1 MVLTGGRDGQIRRLR
16 QLHSVD
22 GNDGTEERRQSPATR
37 WGRPPRCSACCV
49 LPCLAVRSAVSL
61 RSRQLHRGQTLEVC
75 SRRAGEANRHSGSQ
89 AGRQA
94 GGQSSSGSRSGA
106 QCSVIS
112 LLAVRQSVSSS
123 VRQSPGRCAPR
134 GPHALVPDASTA
146 LQGSYMRIDCA
157 QKALVLP
164 ARPALPTACSCA
176 CRASPVLDA
185 VRTHASMHDR
195 DKDPCACT
203 PQLQTVGPTS
213 PFPRPLSCRC
223 HAVITSQR

>member
-1 MVLTGGRDGQIRRLR
+1 MRAVSRRVLRCAPLSHCGRGSCTVAKPWKSAPGAPAR
-16 QLHSVD
+16 QA
-22 GNDGTEERRQSPATR
+22 GTQ
-37 WGRPPRCSACCV
+37 
-49 LPCLAVRSAVSL
+49 AVR
-61 RSRQLHRGQTLEVC
+61 
-75 SRRAGEANRHSGSQ
+75 Q

-94 GGQSSSGSRSGA
+94 VGQSSSGSRSGA

-146 LQGSYMRIDCA
+146 LQGSYLRIDCA